1 MTTQMIIR
9 IDPKLKDKFTK
20 LAKTEGKSTSQL
32 VRDVIE
38 DYIKEHDISIYVD
51 DLWDRIGNKMVSKG
65 ITSNDIDRAIKD
77 ARKSK
82 IQSRY

>member
-1 MTTQMIIR
+1 MIIR
-9 IDPKLKDKFTK
+9 IDPKLKDKFIK

-51 DLWDRIGNKMVSKG
+51 DLWERIGNKMTSKG

-77 ARKSK
+77 ARRNK
-82 IQSRY
+82 I